1 MIKGAY
7 KNPNMLLYFKNLFF
21 SSQLTVNYLS
31 IFLSVCLCLSAHL
44 SMYLPLQ
51 LDLNTNWI
59 ICYLRKG
66 RHAMEMEKKHQI
78 QPRKNLSQLCARL
91 CFSNHIDKQV
101 TGMNVQRQTL
111 RIRTQAN
118 STEI

>member
-7 KNPNMLLYFKNLFF
+7 KNPNMLPYFKNLFF

-31 IFLSVCLCLSAHL
+31 IYLSVCLCLSAHL

-66 RHAMEMEKKHQI
+66 RHAMEMEKKNT
-78 QPRKNLSQLCARL
+78 K
-91 CFSNHIDKQV
+91 FNHVKIFPSSV
-101 TGMNVQRQTL
+101 HAYVSATT
-111 RIRTQAN
+111 
-118 STEI
+118 